1 MENPTSNT
9 GFITSG
15 SQEYD
20 DKSWSAFSPKLALKY
35 NINDTKSLY
44 VSYSQGF
51 MPPKLDD
58 LSKSGKINK
67 GFKLANP
74 ELGPEYLT
82 NYELGATLDF
92 YDKMSF
98 KPSVYLSDGR
108 DFQYFVG
115 TGDSVDTG
123 GDELKPVYQ
132 RKNVSSVRILGFE
145 ISGNYNPIRQL
156 SLAVNYSYNNSTIS
170 DFKADKQEK
179 DLNGKFLIEVPEH
192 MAYVGID
199 WHNKFFT
206 TKLSYNYIGSQWYDD
221 ENTILIDAY
230 QTIDLKLSK
239 VFARNYFIGLT
250 VQNILDNK
258 YIDRKGYQAPGRFI
272 ISEIKYK
279 F

>member
-1 MENPTSNT
+1 
-9 GFITSG
+9 
-15 SQEYD
+15 
-20 DKSWSAFSPKLALKY
+20 
-35 NINDTKSLY
+35 
-44 VSYSQGF
+44 

-199 WHNKFFT
+199 WRNKFFT